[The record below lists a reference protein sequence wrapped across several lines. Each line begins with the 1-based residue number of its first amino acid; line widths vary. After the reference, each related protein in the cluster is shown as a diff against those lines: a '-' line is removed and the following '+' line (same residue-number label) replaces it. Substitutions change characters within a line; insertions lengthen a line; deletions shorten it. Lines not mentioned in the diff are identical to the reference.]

1 MTFKQEIL
9 AALHS
14 GRDHRA
20 LMEIVRRHHA
30 QGLSDKEPYG
40 LLQQIWLEFGFHK
53 TDETS
58 SLRDELEYVMERVW
72 YYGPSAG

>member
-1 MTFKQEIL
+1 MTFKQEFL

-14 GRDHRA
+14 GQDHRA
-20 LMEIVRRHHA
+20 LLDIVRRHHA
-30 QGLSDKEPYG
+30 SLPARESYDQLE
-40 LLQQIWLEFGFHK
+40 QIWLGFGFHK

-72 YYGPSAG
+72 YYGPNID